1 MVLPAA
7 ARRPVDGGPSLS
19 SETRRADNSYSGSN
33 SAGYMSQEF
42 DTMVEQWQTTIP
54 RRERLQLACQMIHK
68 ITDEVIVLGLVC
80 DIEPTAIAA
89 PLQWVTARP
98 RGGTTQ
104 AWNAHEWD
112 VR

>member
-1 MVLPAA
+1 
-7 ARRPVDGGPSLS
+7 
-19 SETRRADNSYSGSN
+19 
-33 SAGYMSQEF
+33 
-42 DTMVEQWQTTIP
+42 MVEQWQTTIP
-54 RRERLQLACQMIHK
+54 RRERLQLAGQMIHK

-80 DIEPTAIAA
+80 DIEPTAIAT